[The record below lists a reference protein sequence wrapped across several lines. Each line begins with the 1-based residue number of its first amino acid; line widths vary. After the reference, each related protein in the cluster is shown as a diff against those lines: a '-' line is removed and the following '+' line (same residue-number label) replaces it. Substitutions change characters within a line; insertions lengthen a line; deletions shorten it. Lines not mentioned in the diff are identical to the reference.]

1 MLRGNISDRGKP
13 IFWIMQ
19 DVLFDSKGDL
29 RADRADWVDRVL
41 YVVDLIVI
49 LRPNAKIS
57 DHAYDVSYKT
67 YRSLS
72 DAQRS
77 FKQDPRPIAI
87 ITEDVDSVADETWSF
102 SENIL
107 SRYNIS
113 MR

>member
-1 MLRGNISDRGKP
+1 MRGNLSNIGKP
-13 IFWIMQ
+13 IFWIMR
-19 DVLFDSKGDL
+19 DVLFSSKGDL
-29 RADRADWVDRVL
+29 RKDRTDWIDRIL
-41 YVVDLIVI
+41 YVAEIIVI
-49 LRPNAKIS
+49 LHPNDSIS
-57 DHAYDVSYKT
+57 DHPYYVSYKT
-67 YRSLS
+67 FRSLS
-72 DAQRS
+72 DAQRG